1 MCGGIVVKIDFVN
14 HKDLGVLG
22 RNVRILQCGEL
33 LRARQTSKSIPKT
46 LFGTENWQGCRI
58 QGVFDTFG
66 HHQKIFWIS
75 KFNIRANFAAAFGLK
90 TNRRS
95 QFREHC
101 LP

>member
-1 MCGGIVVKIDFVN
+1 M
-14 HKDLGVLG
+14 DLGGLG
-22 RNVRILQCGEL
+22 GKISFYGV
-33 LRARQTSKSIPKT
+33 ARFSTRQPTKSIPKT
-46 LFGTENWQGCRI
+46 LFGTENWQGCTI
-58 QGVFDTFG
+58 QGVFDTYG

-75 KFNIRANFAAAFGLK
+75 KSDSYASFAAAFGLK